1 MAMKLLRITVKHKET
16 LLLKQFIISTSK
28 PRLFKRKRKEICRKV
43 THMRP
48 S

>member
-1 MAMKLLRITVKHKET
+1 MKTLRITVKHRET
-16 LLLKQFIISTSK
+16 QLLKQFIIGISK

-43 THMRP
+43 TYMRP